1 MDNTVL
7 APLNNIA
14 VAAKTYFVFTEIV
27 LYVLFYEISNNC
39 HIFWLILS

>member
-14 VAAKTYFVFTEIV
+14 VAAKTYFVFTKI
-27 LYVLFYEISNNC
+27 VLFYEISNNC